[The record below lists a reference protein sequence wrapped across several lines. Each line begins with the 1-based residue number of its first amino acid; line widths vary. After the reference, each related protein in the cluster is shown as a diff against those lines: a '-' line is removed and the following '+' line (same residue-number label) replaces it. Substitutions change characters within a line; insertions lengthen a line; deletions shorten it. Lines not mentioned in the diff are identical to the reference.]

1 MQVRSIKQSTATLEI
16 TAMLCKTI
24 TGTNERRGKAKQST
38 GGGGKIV
45 FVYPNSLIDGEKE
58 ETHPTSLII
67 FKFGRKCNKYF
78 TRMYST
84 MTIVK
89 GFYVHNP

>member
-45 FVYPNSLIDGEKE
+45 YPNSLIDGEKE
-58 ETHPTSLII
+58 ETHPTTNLAENVINI
-67 FKFGRKCNKYF
+67 LHAC
-78 TRMYST
+78 
-84 MTIVK
+84 ILQ
-89 GFYVHNP
+89 

>member
-45 FVYPNSLIDGEKE
+45 YPNSLIDGEKE
-58 ETHPTSLII
+58 ETHPTSHTI
-67 FKFGRKCNKYF
+67 FKFGRKCNKYLNAC
-78 TRMYST
+78 
-84 MTIVK
+84 ILQ
-89 GFYVHNP
+89 

>member
-45 FVYPNSLIDGEKE
+45 YPNSLIDGEKE
-58 ETHPTSLII
+58 ETHNIQHPISHTI
-67 FKFGRKCNKYF
+67 FKFGRKCYKYLNAC
-78 TRMYST
+78 
-84 MTIVK
+84 ILK
-89 GFYVHNP
+89 

>member
-45 FVYPNSLIDGEKE
+45 YPNSLIDGEKE

-67 FKFGRKCNKYF
+67 FKFGRKCYKYLNAC
-78 TRMYST
+78 
-84 MTIVK
+84 ILQ
-89 GFYVHNP
+89 